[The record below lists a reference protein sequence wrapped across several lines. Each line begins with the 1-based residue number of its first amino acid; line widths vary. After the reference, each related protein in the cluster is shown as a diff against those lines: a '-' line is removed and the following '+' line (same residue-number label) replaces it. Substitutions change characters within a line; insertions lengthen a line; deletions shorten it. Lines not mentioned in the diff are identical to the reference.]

1 MVIKEAK
8 YLKLHYRLDYVFDV
22 DGDYDFDDE
31 DFDDSYEAEEAF
43 DEAISEA
50 DETGLIELYLYE
62 VKIFDYSR
70 GEEEEELIKEWVKKI
85 N

>member
-1 MVIKEAK
+1 MVIKETK

-22 DGDYDFDDE
+22 DGDYDFDNE

-50 DETGLIELYLYE
+50 NETSLIELYLYE

-70 GEEEEELIKEWVKKI
+70 GEEEEELIKEWAKED
-85 N
+85 

>member
-1 MVIKEAK
+1 MVIKEVK

-22 DGDYDFDDE
+22 DGDYDFDNQ
-31 DFDDSYEAEEAF
+31 DFDDSYEAEETF

-50 DETGLIELYLYE
+50 DETGLVELDLYE
-62 VKIFDYSR
+62 IKIYDYYR
-70 GEEEEELIKEWVKKI
+70 GEKEETLIKEWSAE